1 MIIGSTAARWW
12 DVPLGNADSDLDVMV
27 HDEDM
32 LEDYPF
38 GCDSSI
44 VPVEVYNT
52 IYNASGYASPEVLL
66 TLKMSHLSWDIKWDK
81 TKRHI
86 ITLLNLGYEPDYDAY
101 VLLKKYWE
109 SVHGDKSFLSLKKE
123 KDDFFDDHVVYKYDH
138 DYLHSLVAYPNE
150 PMYTRCLADGESVM
164 TSETKF
170 RGMSHVDQIQMFR
183 EEVTVIAIER
193 WLTNDANAGMYSWYE
208 SYMMALKKTVTN
220 LTKNWAS
227 DFMIM
232 NIRELS
238 TPDYKLFNH
247 ALCVLGEKM
256 SEVNLDIFEEI
267 LKEMEEN
274 GYGVPL
280 DELIYAMCENDLN
293 PDNLKCVKSFNH
305 LEQDGGG
312 EGGGEY
318 CYGVFELNGVIYKAE
333 YSYYSYQ
340 GHEYDGVS
348 STLRVCKPVEKTIT
362 VYE

>member
-1 MIIGSTAARWW
+1 MIIGSSAARWW

-27 HDEDM
+27 YDEDM

-38 GCDSSI
+38 GCDSNI
-44 VPVEVYNT
+44 VPIEVYNT
-52 IYNASGYASPEVLL
+52 IYNASGYISPEMLL
-66 TLKMSHLSWDIKWDK
+66 TLKMSHLSWDIKWYK

-101 VLLKKYWE
+101 VLLKEYWE

-123 KDDFFDDHVVYKYDH
+123 KDEFFDDHVVYKYDH

-150 PMYTRCLADGESVM
+150 PMYTRCLADGEAVLI
-164 TSETKF
+164 SESKF
-170 RGMSHVDQIQMFR
+170 GGLSHVNQVRMFR

-220 LTKNWAS
+220 LTKNWAN

-256 SEVNLDIFEEI
+256 SEVTLDIFEEI
-267 LKEMEEN
+267 LKEMEES
-274 GYGVPL
+274 
-280 DELIYAMCENDLN
+280 EYAILTRRIDLRY
-293 PDNLKCVKSFNH
+293 V
-305 LEQDGGG
+305 
-312 EGGGEY
+312 
-318 CYGVFELNGVIYKAE
+318 
-333 YSYYSYQ
+333 
-340 GHEYDGVS
+340 
-348 STLRVCKPVEKTIT
+348 
-362 VYE
+362 